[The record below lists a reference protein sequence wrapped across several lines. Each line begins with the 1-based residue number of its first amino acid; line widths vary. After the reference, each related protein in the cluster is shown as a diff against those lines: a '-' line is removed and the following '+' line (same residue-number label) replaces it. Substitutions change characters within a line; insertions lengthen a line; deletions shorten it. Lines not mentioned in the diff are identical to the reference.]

1 MEVYTIVITILLAGA
16 LLYYFVTDPLSFLF
30 FMLLLGILFYVLVY
44 FGFLDVQSQ
53 PTELDI
59 NYTPRPVP
67 QGGAPQP
74 GREIRTPLQEVFYI
88 ADNIFTYDQAPNVCK
103 AYGGDIATY
112 DQVEDAYNRGAEWCG
127 YGWTAGGLALFP
139 TQEETWR
146 KLQLEVDPAKRI
158 ACGRPGVNGGYFD
171 PAIKFGVNCYGIR
184 PEKPKGANDADKQIA
199 SAVAR
204 FKRMLDKLSVY
215 PFSGQDWSEYTGISQ
230 TIVNAESDIRGLGAD
245 IKKGGQT
252 LERSVSDVGGGIV
265 EGTGTTI
272 NSVAS
277 LVSDAGKNLI
287 EGVGSFGQTLY
298 KSVGRYRPPPS
309 QESNPTSS

>member
-44 FGFLDVQSQ
+44 FGFLDVQRQ
-53 PTELDI
+53 PTELDV
-59 NYTPRPVP
+59 NYTPTPVP
-67 QGGAPQP
+67 KGGAPQP

-171 PAIKFGVNCYGIR
+171 NPELRYGVTCYGS
-184 PEKPKGANDADKQIA
+184 KPSKENHDVVGALTATPTSPDALEFDKKVAEFKLDADTIGI
-199 SAVAR
+199 
-204 FKRMLDKLSVY
+204 M
-215 PFSGQDWSEYTGISQ
+215 PFNTNKW
-230 TIVNAESDIRGLGAD
+230 
-245 IKKGGQT
+245 
-252 LERSVSDVGGGIV
+252 
-265 EGTGTTI
+265 
-272 NSVAS
+272 
-277 LVSDAGKNLI
+277 
-287 EGVGSFGQTLY
+287 
-298 KSVGRYRPPPS
+298 
-309 QESNPTSS
+309 